1 MATCGIEYDKIQTLG
16 HSPLCDDQ
24 GLGGVAC
31 GEGTGMALNSAFQ
44 PDHAAVAAS
53 NENVRDVF
61 EWGDSNFSIHSSEI
75 SQVSESLF
83 ESMRS
88 GYDFLSFYYGVGF
101 PYLIPRYYISIF
113 TEICLKWN
121 I

>member
-1 MATCGIEYDKIQTLG
+1 MNDPVMATCGIEYDKIQTIG
-16 HSPLCDDQ
+16 NSPLCDDDQ
-24 GLGGVAC
+24 GLGVGVAC
-31 GEGTGMALNSAFQ
+31 GEGAGMALNSAFQ
-44 PDHAAVAAS
+44 PDNALS

-88 GYDFLSFYYGVGF
+88 G
-101 PYLIPRYYISIF
+101 
-113 TEICLKWN
+113 
-121 I
+121 